1 MFEKVMMMMMRRM
14 MMMMM
19 MMMMMEVKVLAVAV
33 KMTLKDNEVF
43 RKAPAGHKSI
53 IK

>member
-1 MFEKVMMMMMRRM
+1 M

-19 MMMMMEVKVLAVAV
+19 MMMMIMEVKVVVVAEV
-33 KMTLKDNEVF
+33 KMTIKDNEVF
-43 RKAPAGHKSI
+43 RKVPAGHNPI